1 MIVLPIFPAPRAVEL
16 KASTKGKIPHMFDS
30 ERSAVE
36 ARIRAY
42 LTENDIPQPEEIHW
56 APVPFSGR
64 WGISTSF
71 FATAALEARRGKQVI
86 VPQRAQQ
93 IAEGAAEALD
103 SPAGFAEIEAVR
115 GYLNLYFDSA
125 EYGQRVIDTVLEQ
138 GDRYGYAPARGE
150 VVMVEYSQPNTHKA
164 IHVGHL
170 RNMILGAAICNI
182 LEAAGYDVVRANYP
196 GDTGLHVI
204 KWMWNYLRNHEGET
218 PPEDTIRWLG
228 DLYAEANRLLEEQ
241 PELEAEMR
249 ALFARWEARDPEVM
263 ALWRKTRD
271 WSIEGFNQAYDALD
285 IPFDVYY
292 WQSELEEPGKAV
304 VRELIERGLAEDE
317 RPEGSVVVHIDEQ
330 LGLEKEKYRSL
341 VVLRSDGTA
350 LYATWD
356 LGLAIRKFKEYDLA
370 RSIYVVDVRQS
381 LHLQQVFKTLELMG
395 YEWTDKLY
403 HLPYE
408 IVNLPG
414 NVTMASREGTVVLL
428 EDLLREAFERA
439 RAIVDAKNPDLDEAV
454 KDDVAR
460 AVSLGAIKYPMLS
473 RENTRIATFDWE
485 QALDFN
491 GQAAL
496 YIQYAQVR
504 ANSIL
509 RKAGEVPESII
520 PAHELH
526 PNEIELIDLL
536 SRIPGEIVRASEEF
550 KTLHVVNIAYDTA
563 KAFSDF
569 YNHCPVLTETPEV
582 RGFRLRLVAAAR
594 AALVSLLGI
603 LGIPAPD
610 VM

>member
-1 MIVLPIFPAPRAVEL
+1 
-16 KASTKGKIPHMFDS
+16 MFDT
-30 ERSAVE
+30 ERAAVE

-42 LTENDIPQPEEIHW
+42 LTEHDIPQPDELAW
-56 APVPFSGR
+56 VPVPFSGR

-71 FATAALEARRGKQVI
+71 FATAALEARSGKKVI
-86 VPQRAQQ
+86 VPQRAQE
-93 IAEGAAEALD
+93 IAAGAGAALG
-103 SPAGFAEIEAVR
+103 SPAGFAAVEAVK

-125 EYGQRVIDTVLEQ
+125 EYGRRVIDTVIDQ
-138 GDRYGYAPARGE
+138 GEGYGYAPPRGE
-150 VVMVEYSQPNTHKA
+150 QVMVEYSQPNTHKA

-204 KWMWNYLRNHEGET
+204 KWMWNYLRNHNGET

-228 DLYAEANRLLEEQ
+228 DLYSEANRLLEAQ
-241 PELEAEMR
+241 PELEEEMR
-249 ALFARWEARDPEVM
+249 ALFKRWEAEDPEIM
-263 ALWRKTRD
+263 ALWKQTRD
-271 WSIEGFNQAYDALD
+271 WSIEGFNIAYNALD
-285 IPFDVYY
+285 IPFDIYY

-304 VRELIERGLAEDE
+304 VNELIERGLAEDE
-317 RPEGSVVVHIDEQ
+317 RPEGSVVVHIDQ
-330 LGLEKEKYRSL
+330 LLGLEKEKYRSL

-356 LGLAIRKFKEYDLA
+356 LGLAIRKFNEYDLA

-439 RAIVDAKNPDLDEAV
+439 REIVDEKNPDLDGSV

-473 RENTRIATFDWE
+473 RENTRIATFDWA

-509 RKAGEVPESII
+509 RKAEEVPAPVT

-526 PNEIELIDLL
+526 PKEVELIDLL
-536 SRIPGEIVRASEEF
+536 SRIPAEIVRAAEEY
-550 KTLHVVNIAYDTA
+550 KTLHVTNIAYDTA

-569 YNHCPVLTETPEV
+569 YNHCPVLTEEESV
-582 RGFRLRLVAAAR
+582 RDFRLRLTAAAR
-594 AALVSLLGI
+594 QALVNLLAI